1 VNSGNSDEHR
11 NWLPGDEA
19 NGYRLSAAGVWEKIP
34 APQPPVQ
41 PPAQSSAQSW
51 KPGDVANGYRLSPAG
66 VWEKIAPTSPAG
78 KKSWYTRPLGIAG
91 LVIALL
97 FAFTVTVG
105 AFAEDPDDTDPS
117 ANDATSE
124 GEEPPA
130 PASEKPETASGSADA
145 DSDDERSA
153 ESKPKRTYV
162 VTHVVDGDTVDL
174 GNGETVRIV
183 GIDTPERGDCNYERA
198 AMFMAEMV
206 LGKAVTLGESD
217 EDRDSYDRLLRYVD
231 VGTMD
236 AGLRMIKSGY
246 AIARYD
252 SRDGYGAHP
261 REARYIAVDATSEP
275 KPCPAQ
281 PVPLVMPPSDDNDN
295 DGGGGNCMAGYSPC
309 LPITGDLDCGD
320 INGPVKVTGSD
331 PYRLD
336 ADGDGIGCDS

>member
-1 VNSGNSDEHR
+1 VNNGRPNEHR
-11 NWLPGDEA
+11 EWQPGDEA
-19 NGYRLSAAGVWEKIP
+19 NGYRLSEAGVWEKIP
-34 APQPPVQ
+34 
-41 PPAQSSAQSW
+41 
-51 KPGDVANGYRLSPAG
+51 
-66 VWEKIAPTSPAG
+66 PTSRAG
-78 KKSWYTRPLGIAG
+78 KKSWYKRPLGVTG

-105 AFAEDPDDTDPS
+105 AFAENPDATDPS
-117 ANDATSE
+117 AHDAANDAPSE
-124 GEEPPA
+124 VEESPA
-130 PASEKPETASGSADA
+130 PASETPNTAAGSADA
-145 DSDDERSA
+145 DSDDDSSA
-153 ESKPKRTYV
+153 DSKPKRTYV
-162 VTHVVDGDTVDL
+162 VTHVVDGDTVHL

-198 AMFMAEMV
+198 AKLMAEMV

-261 REARYIAVDATSEP
+261 REARYIAADATSEP
-275 KPCPAQ
+275 KPCPAP
-281 PVPLVMPPSDDNDN
+281 PVALVKPTSDDDGDN

>member
-1 VNSGNSDEHR
+1 MKPVRARALRAYRDRVNNGNSNEHR
-11 NWLPGDEA
+11 NWQPGDEA
-19 NGYRLSAAGVWEKIP
+19 NGYRLSEAGVWE
-34 APQPPVQ
+34 
-41 PPAQSSAQSW
+41 
-51 KPGDVANGYRLSPAG
+51 R
-66 VWEKIAPTSPAG
+66 IAPTSPAG
-78 KKSWYTRPLGIAG
+78 KKSWYKRPLGITG

-105 AFAEDPDDTDPS
+105 AFAEDPDETDAS
-117 ANDATSE
+117 ANDAANDATSE
-124 GEEPPA
+124 GEEPP
-130 PASEKPETASGSADA
+130 EG
-145 DSDDERSA
+145 R
-153 ESKPKRTYV
+153 PKRTHV

-198 AMFMAEMV
+198 ATFMAEMV
-206 LGKAVTLGESD
+206 LGKSVTLGESD
-217 EDRDSYDRLLRYVD
+217 EDRDAYDRLLRYVD

-236 AGLRMIKSGY
+236 AGLRMITSGY

-261 REARYIAVDATSEP
+261 REARYIAADATSEP
-275 KPCPAQ
+275 RPCPAK
-281 PVPLVMPPSDDNDN
+281 PVPLVKPPSDDDNDN
-295 DGGGGNCMAGYSPC
+295 DVGGGNCMGGYSPC
-309 LPITGDLDCGD
+309 LPMTDDLDCGD